1 MTLLRP
7 RRIRSKPTVWPTQ
20 HALKPSSVLLRNRPP
35 QTSSGAGGHGDLAH
49 AMRRRTPK
57 RTTRSAEEAEECAER
72 ERGAGERTPAA
83 RVEDEEAKEEH
94 LFQPPSAEAPE
105 PPPAETPEPPV
116 DAFVDN
122 KHEAEFMDDQCWAAR
137 EVPQLNEESDAE
149 YDEDP
154 AGSFKPLHARK
165 VGETK
170 VKMRVEGPVR
180 QPEVGLPDG
189 GLEPAEVLQIF
200 FGPALQTLVVAQT
213 NLYASQQKA
222 KAAAGLASARSAAA
236 AANAACPA
244 SPVNPREWKPINR
257 ISLMKYIA
265 IIISRASRV
274 WVRSQ
279 NTGATARW
287 RTRRAWPTPGCRRS
301 PSRASGAWSSSS
313 SCGTCTSPTTRRRR

>member
-1 MTLLRP
+1 MLWNL
-7 RRIRSKPTVWPTQ
+7 
-20 HALKPSSVLLRNRPP
+20 PP

-72 ERGAGERTPAA
+72 ERGAGEGTPAA

-137 EVPQLNEESDAE
+137 ELPQLNEESDAE

-189 GLEPAEVLQIF
+189 GLEPAEVFQIF

-222 KAAAGLASARSAAA
+222 KVAAGLASARSAAA

-265 IIISRASRV
+265 IIIFKGVMGLGSIPEYWGDRTMAHAKGMAYTGMPEIAESGIRRMEFQQFLRYV
-274 WVRSQ
+274 HCADNSQ
-279 NTGATARW
+279 APMKEDPAYDK
-287 RTRRAWPTPGCRRS
+287 A
-301 PSRASGAWSSSS
+301 
-313 SCGTCTSPTTRRRR
+313 